1 MSKSKLCTLL
11 LFSIT
16 FYSYS
21 QSLLPHIG
29 VGSLPAMSDEIC
41 DIPVYDGS
49 FETVGFFP
57 GDSVP
62 DFTLYNTDG
71 EPRHLS
77 QILSTGK
84 HVMIVNGSYTC
95 WRFRDEI
102 EVMNQIATHF
112 GDHMETLIVYSV
124 EAHPH
129 IDLSPY
135 SGTLSTG
142 ARNFTDSV
150 LLRQP
155 TTYGERMEN
164 IDFMLERHTVVPD
177 ILLDG
182 PCNEWWLNYGTAA
195 NHAYLIDPDGI
206 VQLRHTWFN
215 QPPQDIE
222 CQLTEYFELP
232 TPGCAEP
239 GTFGQFEIQI
249 DETHG
254 THLTGLTGETIMVPL
269 TIENLSTTDFVFI
282 DILRE
287 NVEVPEGWLT
297 ALCVDICLAPSVNET
312 TAAIPPGETQSFTL
326 YFFTNET
333 SGTGYGEVRFQNAT
347 NEENTTT
354 ISFSAT
360 AEEQAVITD
369 IVSYDTPEFILF
381 PNPASEWLRIEGKS
395 ISANTWYIS
404 DVSGRAID
412 EGILNEGSTTIEVS
426 HLPQGVYFFRP
437 ENGKPMRFI
446 KR

>member
-1 MSKSKLCTLL
+1 MSKSVLASLIFSFLL
-11 LFSIT
+11 SSSFA
-16 FYSYS
+16 

-29 VGSLPAMSDEIC
+29 VDSPPALSDEIC
-41 DIPVYDGS
+41 DIPIVDGN
-49 FETVGFFP
+49 FEEAGFFP
-57 GDSVP
+57 GDAVP

-71 EPRHLS
+71 EPRQLS
-77 QILSTGK
+77 HILSSGK
-84 HVMIVNGSYTC
+84 HAMIINGSYSC

-102 EVMNQIATHF
+102 EVMNQIAELF

-142 ARNFTDSV
+142 ARNFSDSV

-164 IDFMLERHTVVPD
+164 IDFMLERHTVIPD

-195 NHAYLIDPDGI
+195 NHAYLIDPAGI

-215 QPPQDIE
+215 QPPYDIE
-222 CQLTEYFELP
+222 CELTEYFELP

-239 GTFGQFEIQI
+239 GTFGQFDIEIS
-249 DETHG
+249 ETHG
-254 THLTGLTGETIMVPL
+254 THLTGLPGETIMVPV
-269 TIENLSTTDFVFI
+269 TIENLSATDFVFV

-287 NVEVPEGWLT
+287 NVDVPEGWLT
-297 ALCVDICLAPSVNET
+297 SLCVDICLAPSVDQT
-312 TAAIPPGETQSFTL
+312 TAAIPPGETQSFTF
-326 YFFTNET
+326 YFFTNENT
-333 SGTGYGEVRFQNAT
+333 GTGYGEVRFRNES
-347 NEENTTT
+347 NEENMAI

-360 AEEQAVITD
+360 AQEETIITD
-369 IVSYDTPEFILF
+369 ISSTDSPEFVLF
-381 PNPASEWLRIEGKS
+381 PNPAGEWLHIQGNS
-395 ISANTWYIS
+395 MTATPWIIA
-404 DVSGRAID
+404 DVSGRVID
-412 EGILNEGSTTIEVS
+412 HGQLNGERTTIEVS
-426 HLPQGVYFFRP
+426 HLPRGIYFLRP
-437 ENGKPMRFI
+437 ENGKPVRFV